1 MIFGSVKLFS
11 LDSSMANIAAYL
23 HDRQYG
29 LRPKVGCS
37 KSVKD
42 YVEKKF
48 TESFVNKVYTLQNIV
63 I

>member
-1 MIFGSVKLFS
+1 
-11 LDSSMANIAAYL
+11 MANIAAYL

-63 I
+63 IEHYSI